1 MIARNLLKQ
10 GEVRAAQGALSEWL
24 RSHPG
29 DHLERT
35 FLFELLC
42 FSGDWD
48 RAERQLSVLAK
59 GDPQKELGAI
69 LYFSA
74 LHAERT
80 RHDLATVP
88 ALQADSNPPSSLL
101 GTLNGRPFQS
111 ISDADPNIGARLEIF
126 AAGCYAW
133 LALEHVA
140 SIRFAAPRRLR
151 DTLWAEATVQTN
163 SSFHGGELREVLV
176 PVLYPFSWK
185 AADQSVWLGH
195 RTVWAEEQGEARPFG
210 QKMLLVDDEEIPL
223 LDVRELA
230 FTNTA
235 VAADA

>member
-1 MIARNLLKQ
+1 MIARNLFEQ

-59 GDPQKELGAI
+59 GDPQRELGAT

-80 RHDLATVP
+80 RHN
-88 ALQADSNPPSSLL
+88 QAVNCAPDTNSNPPNSLP

-133 LALEHVA
+133 LALKHVA
-140 SIRFAAPRRLR
+140 HIRFQAPRRLR
-151 DTLWAEATVQTN
+151 DTLWANATVQTN
-163 SSFHGGELREVLV
+163 ASFRGAELREVLV

-185 AADQSVWLGH
+185 ASDESVWLGH
-195 RTVWAEEQGEARPFG
+195 KTVWTGEQDEARPFG

-230 FTNTA
+230 FTDGK